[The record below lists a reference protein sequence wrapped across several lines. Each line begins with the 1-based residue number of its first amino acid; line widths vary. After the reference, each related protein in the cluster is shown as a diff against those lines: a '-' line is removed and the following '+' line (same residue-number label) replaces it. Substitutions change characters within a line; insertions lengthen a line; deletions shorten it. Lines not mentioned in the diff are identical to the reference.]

1 MSARPLLRMQMP
13 ARVEA
18 MAGMRQALAR
28 ALDRLQLPVRERE
41 RVVLAVH
48 EACTNVIRHAYG
60 DCASGCIGLNVDR
73 VRGQL
78 RIRLRD
84 RAPPVN
90 PACIRPRDLSECR
103 PGGLG
108 VNIIDETMDR
118 WSLRPLKHR
127 AGNVLCM
134 RKNLGRGHPQ

>member
-1 MSARPLLRMQMP
+1 MSGRPLLRMTLP
-13 ARVEA
+13 ARAEA
-18 MAGMRQALAR
+18 MAEMRHALAQALERLHIPAR
-28 ALDRLQLPVRERE
+28 EQERLI
-41 RVVLAVH
+41 LAVH
-48 EACTNVIRHAYG
+48 EACTNVIRHAYRE
-60 DCASGCIGLNVDR
+60 CAGGCIGLCVEH

-84 RAPPVN
+84 RAPPVD
-90 PACIRPRDLSECR
+90 PRCVRPRDLSECR

-118 WSLRPLKHR
+118 WRLRPLKHR

-134 RKNLGRGHPQ
+134 RRRLRKESGP

>member
-1 MSARPLLRMQMP
+1 MSGRPLLRMTLP
-13 ARVEA
+13 ARAEA
-18 MAGMRQALAR
+18 MAEMRRALAQALERLHIPAR
-28 ALDRLQLPVRERE
+28 EQERLI
-41 RVVLAVH
+41 LAVH
-48 EACTNVIRHAYG
+48 EACTNVIRHAYRECVG
-60 DCASGCIGLNVDR
+60 GSIGLCVEH

-84 RAPPVN
+84 RAPPVD
-90 PACIRPRDLSECR
+90 PRCVRPRDLGECR

-118 WSLRPLKHR
+118 WRLRPLKHR

-134 RKNLGRGHPQ
+134 RRRLRKESGP